1 MNESIRQQKVDQ
13 VAELVST
20 INGSKSMIVADYLGL
35 TVDQMTQLRRQ
46 LYDANCDIQVIKNN
60 ITRRAVQEVGYQDLD
75 SALTGPNAVAFSKD
89 DAISAAK
96 ILYDFSKSADALE
109 LKAGVIDGKVVT
121 LDELIQYAQL
131 PSRETLLTQ
140 LAAGLLG
147 TIRNLAVAL
156 QLFSELGDEPAPA
169 APAPAPTPEPV
180 VEAAPVT
187 EEPAEEAAP
196 VTEEPAVEAATSDEE
211 VQPESTQEET
221 AGEPSPDE
229 EKKEE

>member
-1 MNESIRQQKVDQ
+1 MNESIRQQKIDA

-20 INGSKSMIVADYLGL
+20 INESKSMIVADYLGL
-35 TVDQMTQLRRQ
+35 TVDQMTQLRRK

-96 ILYDFSKSADALE
+96 ILYDFSKTADALE
-109 LKAGVIDGKVVT
+109 LKAGVIDGRVVM

-156 QLFSELGDEPAPA
+156 QLFSELGDAPAPA
-169 APAPAPTPEPV
+169 AEPTPEPV
-180 VEAAPVT
+180 VEAAPVA
-187 EEPAEEAAP
+187 EAPAAEAAP
-196 VTEEPAVEAATSDEE
+196 ADEEP
-211 VQPESTQEET
+211 QPEPEPTQEET
-221 AGEPSPDE
+221 AGEASPDE

>member
-1 MNESIRQQKVDQ
+1 MNESIRQQKVDA

-20 INGSKSMIVADYLGL
+20 INESKSMIVADYLGL
-35 TVDQMTQLRRQ
+35 TVDQMTQLRRK

-96 ILYDFSKSADALE
+96 ILYDFSKTADALE
-109 LKAGVIDGKVVT
+109 LKAGVIDGKVVM

-156 QLFSELGDEPAPA
+156 QLFSELGDAPAPA
-169 APAPAPTPEPV
+169 AEPTPEPV
-180 VEAAPVT
+180 VEAAPV
-187 EEPAEEAAP
+187 A
-196 VTEEPAVEAATSDEE
+196 EEPAVEAAPANEE
-211 VQPESTQEET
+211 PQTEPEPTQEET
-221 AGEPSPDE
+221 AGEASPEE

>member
-13 VAELVST
+13 VSELVT
-20 INGSKSMIVADYLGL
+20 IINESKSMIVADYLGL
-35 TVDQMTQLRRQ
+35 TVDQMTQLRRK

-60 ITRRAVQEVGYQDLD
+60 ITRRAVQEVGYQELD

-96 ILYDFSKSADALE
+96 ILYDFSKTADALE
-109 LKAGVIDGKVVT
+109 LKAGVIDGKVVMI
-121 LDELIQYAQL
+121 DELIQYAQL

-156 QLFSELGDEPAPA
+156 QLFSELGDAPAPA

-180 VEAAPVT
+180 VEAAPVA
-187 EEPAEEAAP
+187 EEPVEEAA
-196 VTEEPAVEAATSDEE
+196 ASNEE
-211 VQPESTQEET
+211 VQPEPTQEET
-221 AGEPSPDE
+221 AGEASPDE

>member
-1 MNESIRQQKVDQ
+1 MNESIRQQKVDA

-20 INGSKSMIVADYLGL
+20 INESKSMIVADYLGL
-35 TVDQMTQLRRQ
+35 TVDQMTQLRRK

-96 ILYDFSKSADALE
+96 ILYDFSKTADALE
-109 LKAGVIDGKVVT
+109 LKAGVIDGRVVM

-156 QLFSELGDEPAPA
+156 QLFSELGDAPAPA
-169 APAPAPTPEPV
+169 AEPTPEPV
-180 VEAAPVT
+180 VEAAPVA
-187 EEPAEEAAP
+187 EEPAAEAAP
-196 VTEEPAVEAATSDEE
+196 ADEEP
-211 VQPESTQEET
+211 QPEPEPTQEET
-221 AGEPSPDE
+221 AGEASPDE

>member
-13 VAELVST
+13 VSELVT
-20 INGSKSMIVADYLGL
+20 IINESKSMIVADYLGL
-35 TVDQMTQLRRQ
+35 TVDQMTQLRRK

-60 ITRRAVQEVGYQDLD
+60 ITRRAVQEVGYQELD

-96 ILYDFSKSADALE
+96 ILYDFSKTADALE
-109 LKAGVIDGKVVT
+109 LKAGVIDGKVVM

-156 QLFSELGDEPAPA
+156 QLFSELGDAPAPA
-169 APAPAPTPEPV
+169 AAPAPTPEPV
-180 VEAAPVT
+180 VEAAPVV
-187 EEPAEEAAP
+187 EEPAEEAA
-196 VTEEPAVEAATSDEE
+196 ASDEE
-211 VQPESTQEET
+211 VQPEPTQEET
-221 AGEPSPDE
+221 AGEASPDE

>member
-13 VAELVST
+13 VSELVT
-20 INGSKSMIVADYLGL
+20 IINESKSMIVADYLGL
-35 TVDQMTQLRRQ
+35 TVDQMTQLRRK

-60 ITRRAVQEVGYQDLD
+60 ITRRAVQEVGYQELD

-96 ILYDFSKSADALE
+96 ILYDFSKTADALE
-109 LKAGVIDGKVVT
+109 LKAGVIDGKVVMI
-121 LDELIQYAQL
+121 DELIQYAQL

-140 LAAGLLG
+140 LASGLLG

-156 QLFSELGDEPAPA
+156 QLFSELGDAPAPA

-180 VEAAPVT
+180 VEAAPVA
-187 EEPAEEAAP
+187 EEPVEEAA
-196 VTEEPAVEAATSDEE
+196 ASNEE
-211 VQPESTQEET
+211 VQPEPTQEET
-221 AGEPSPDE
+221 AGEASPDE

>member
-13 VAELVST
+13 VSELVT
-20 INGSKSMIVADYLGL
+20 IINESKSMIVADYLGL
-35 TVDQMTQLRRQ
+35 TVDQMTQLRRK

-60 ITRRAVQEVGYQDLD
+60 ITRRAVQEVGYQELD

-96 ILYDFSKSADALE
+96 ILYDFSKTADALE
-109 LKAGVIDGKVVT
+109 LKAGVIDGKVVMI
-121 LDELIQYAQL
+121 DELIQYAQL

-156 QLFSELGDEPAPA
+156 QLFSELGDAPAPA

-180 VEAAPVT
+180 VEAAPVA
-187 EEPAEEAAP
+187 EEPVEEAA
-196 VTEEPAVEAATSDEE
+196 ASNEE
-211 VQPESTQEET
+211 VQPEPTQKET
-221 AGEPSPDE
+221 AGEASPDE

>member
-13 VAELVST
+13 VSELVT
-20 INGSKSMIVADYLGL
+20 IINESKSMIVADYLGL
-35 TVDQMTQLRRQ
+35 TVDQMTQLRRK

-96 ILYDFSKSADALE
+96 ILYDFSKTADALE
-109 LKAGVIDGKVVT
+109 LKAGVIDGKVVM

-156 QLFSELGDEPAPA
+156 QLFSELGDAPAPA
-169 APAPAPTPEPV
+169 APAAPAPTPEPV
-180 VEAAPVT
+180 VEAAPV
-187 EEPAEEAAP
+187 A
-196 VTEEPAVEAATSDEE
+196 EEPAVEAAASDEE
-211 VQPESTQEET
+211 VQPEPTQEET
-221 AGEPSPDE
+221 AGEASPDE

>member
-13 VAELVST
+13 VSELVT
-20 INGSKSMIVADYLGL
+20 IINESKSMIVADYLGL
-35 TVDQMTQLRRQ
+35 TVDQMTQLRRK

-96 ILYDFSKSADALE
+96 ILYDFSKTADALE
-109 LKAGVIDGKVVT
+109 LKAGVIDGKVVM
-121 LDELIQYAQL
+121 LNELIQYAQL

-156 QLFSELGDEPAPA
+156 QLFSELGDAPAPA
-169 APAPAPTPEPV
+169 APAAPAPTPEPV
-180 VEAAPVT
+180 VEAAPV
-187 EEPAEEAAP
+187 A
-196 VTEEPAVEAATSDEE
+196 EEPAVEAAASDEE
-211 VQPESTQEET
+211 VQPEPTQEET
-221 AGEPSPDE
+221 AGEASPDE

>member
-13 VAELVST
+13 VSELVT
-20 INGSKSMIVADYLGL
+20 MINESKSMIVADYLGL
-35 TVDQMTQLRRQ
+35 TVDQMTQLRRK

-60 ITRRAVQEVGYQDLD
+60 ITRRAIQEVGYQDLD

-96 ILYDFSKSADALE
+96 ILYDFSKTADALE
-109 LKAGVIDGKVVT
+109 LKAGVIDGKVVM

-156 QLFSELGDEPAPA
+156 QLFSELGDAPAPA
-169 APAPAPTPEPV
+169 APAPTPKV
-180 VEAAPVT
+180 VVDAAPVA
-187 EEPAEEAAP
+187 EEPALEAA
-196 VTEEPAVEAATSDEE
+196 ASDEE
-211 VQPESTQEET
+211 LQPEPTQEET
-221 AGEPSPDE
+221 AGEASPDE

>member
-1 MNESIRQQKVDQ
+1 MNESIRQQKVDA

-20 INGSKSMIVADYLGL
+20 INESKSMIVADYLGL
-35 TVDQMTQLRRQ
+35 TVDQMTQLRRK

-96 ILYDFSKSADALE
+96 ILYDFSKTADALE
-109 LKAGVIDGKVVT
+109 LKAGVIDGRVVM

-156 QLFSELGDEPAPA
+156 QLFSELGDAPAPA
-169 APAPAPTPEPV
+169 AEPTPEPV
-180 VEAAPVT
+180 VEAAPVA
-187 EEPAEEAAP
+187 EEPAD
-196 VTEEPAVEAATSDEE
+196 EEP
-211 VQPESTQEET
+211 QPEPEPTQEET
-221 AGEPSPDE
+221 AGEASPDE

>member
-13 VAELVST
+13 VSELVT
-20 INGSKSMIVADYLGL
+20 IINESKSMIVADYLGL
-35 TVDQMTQLRRQ
+35 TVDQMTQLRRK

-96 ILYDFSKSADALE
+96 ILYDFSKTADALE
-109 LKAGVIDGKVVT
+109 LKAGVIDGKVVM

-156 QLFSELGDEPAPA
+156 QLFSELGDAPAPA
-169 APAPAPTPEPV
+169 APAAPAPTPEPV
-180 VEAAPVT
+180 VEAAPV
-187 EEPAEEAAP
+187 A
-196 VTEEPAVEAATSDEE
+196 EEPAVEAATSDEE
-211 VQPESTQEET
+211 VQPEPTQEET
-221 AGEPSPDE
+221 AGEASPDE

>member
-13 VAELVST
+13 VSELVT
-20 INGSKSMIVADYLGL
+20 IINESKSMIVADYLGL
-35 TVDQMTQLRRQ
+35 TVDQMTQLRRK

-60 ITRRAVQEVGYQDLD
+60 ITRRAVQEVGYQELD

-96 ILYDFSKSADALE
+96 ILYDFSKTADALE
-109 LKAGVIDGKVVT
+109 LKAGVIDGKVVMI
-121 LDELIQYAQL
+121 DELIQYAQL

-156 QLFSELGDEPAPA
+156 QLFSELGDAPAPA
-169 APAPAPTPEPV
+169 EPAPAPTPEPV
-180 VEAAPVT
+180 VEAAPVA
-187 EEPAEEAAP
+187 EESVEEAA
-196 VTEEPAVEAATSDEE
+196 ASNEE
-211 VQPESTQEET
+211 VQPEPTQEET
-221 AGEPSPDE
+221 AGEASPDE

>member
-13 VAELVST
+13 VSELVT
-20 INGSKSMIVADYLGL
+20 IINESKSMIVADYLGL
-35 TVDQMTQLRRQ
+35 TVDQMTQLRRK

-96 ILYDFSKSADALE
+96 ILYDFSKTADALE
-109 LKAGVIDGKVVT
+109 LKAGVIDGKVVM

-156 QLFSELGDEPAPA
+156 QLFSELGDAPAPA
-169 APAPAPTPEPV
+169 APAAPAPTPEPV
-180 VEAAPVT
+180 VEADPV
-187 EEPAEEAAP
+187 A
-196 VTEEPAVEAATSDEE
+196 EEPAVEAAASDEE
-211 VQPESTQEET
+211 VQPEPTQEET
-221 AGEPSPDE
+221 AGEASPDE

>member
-1 MNESIRQQKVDQ
+1 MNESIRQQKVVQ
-13 VAELVST
+13 VAELVT
-20 INGSKSMIVADYLGL
+20 MINESKSMIVADYLGL
-35 TVDQMTQLRRQ
+35 TVDQMTQLRRK

-60 ITRRAVQEVGYQDLD
+60 ITRRAVKEVGYQDLD

-89 DAISAAK
+89 DAVSAAK
-96 ILYDFSKSADALE
+96 ILYDFSKTADALE
-109 LKAGVIDGKVVT
+109 LKAGVIDGKVVMF
-121 LDELIQYAQL
+121 DELIQYAQL

-156 QLFSELGDEPAPA
+156 QLFSELGDAPAPA

-180 VEAAPVT
+180 VEAAPV
-187 EEPAEEAAP
+187 A
-196 VTEEPAVEAATSDEE
+196 EEPAVEAAASDEE
-211 VQPESTQEET
+211 VQPEPTQEET